1 MNRGRSVRG
10 WLISGLILAAFA
22 CPSHAFNQPPV
33 NLSATTFLDGGAP
46 PGIYYLN
53 YVLFVEG
60 RKAKDS
66 EGNVIPGGAEANV
79 LVQLNQLYLLS
90 PYKLLGGNVGLDIV
104 VPVVAPTVKGGIGP
118 VPLTA
123 NTAGMGDWVIA
134 PALQWDGKSLFGG
147 PLFQRV
153 EFLVTLPTGKYDK
166 NKLVNPGSNLLTLE
180 PYYSFVW
187 LFHPKWET
195 SWRLFYAFHGENDDT
210 KTRPGRLFHANWA
223 VSRQVSPRLRL
234 GAAGYGLQQTT
245 EDEVNGVDAMN
256 SKERAFAAGPGLFY
270 TSQGLMLALSH
281 PVEFGV
287 RNRFQGRRTTLQ
299 FIHRF

>member
-118 VPLTA
+118 FPLTA

-195 SWRLFYAFHGENDDT
+195 SWRLFYALHGENDDT

-245 EDEVNGVDAMN
+245 EDEVNGVKARN